1 MTTTWYF
8 TASRVSFL
16 PQGGRWRATPR
27 EIDTR
32 PNSRHVFAGTAGTPN
47 IHRGTGN
54 IVERTSVDTL
64 RGMRDFW
71 WEPAVGTM
79 VASNF
84 EDEAGNREELRD
96 AFLPFV

>member
-1 MTTTWYF
+1 M
-8 TASRVSFL
+8 
-16 PQGGRWRATPR
+16 
-27 EIDTR
+27 
-32 PNSRHVFAGTAGTPN
+32 
-47 IHRGTGN
+47 
-54 IVERTSVDTL
+54 ERTSVDTL